1 MDIILKK
8 DLPGRGFKNDIIKV
22 KNGYARN
29 FLIPNRFAEI
39 ANESNRKILN
49 ENLKQ
54 SSHKLEKIKNDADQL
69 SKEIGDLILKIP
81 VNAGKEDKIFGS
93 VTTQHISDLLEKKN
107 FNVHRR
113 NILIN
118 GKTDKLGEYKVNLI
132 LHKEVKHKITI
143 DLIKGKPT
151 KKKEEAKTT
160 KKKEE
165 AKTTKKKEEAKATK
179 KKEEAKATKK
189 KEEAKTTKKKE
200 EAKATKKKK

>member
-29 FLIPNRFAEI
+29 FLIPNGFAEI

-54 SSHKLEKIKNDADQL
+54 TSHKLEKIKNDAEEL
-69 SKEIGDLILKIP
+69 SKKIGDLILKIP
-81 VNAGKEDKIFGS
+81 VNSAKEDKIFGS
-93 VTTQHISDLLEKKN
+93 VTTQKISDLLEKKN
-107 FNVHRR
+107 FNIHRR

-132 LHKEVKHKITI
+132 LHKEVNHKITI
-143 DLIKGKPT
+143 DLIKGKKT
-151 KKKEEAKTT
+151 EKKEESKTT

-165 AKTTKKKEEAKATK
+165 TKTPKKKEES
-179 KKEEAKATKK
+179 
-189 KEEAKTTKKKE
+189 KT
-200 EAKATKKKK
+200 AKKKK

>member
-29 FLIPNRFAEI
+29 FLIPNGFAEI

-54 SSHKLEKIKNDADQL
+54 TSHKLEKIKNDADQL

-132 LHKEVKHKITI
+132 LHKEVKHEITI

-151 KKKEEAKTT
+151 KKNEEKL
-160 KKKEE
+160 E
-165 AKTTKKKEEAKATK
+165 
-179 KKEEAKATKK
+179 
-189 KEEAKTTKKKE
+189 
-200 EAKATKKKK
+200 

>member
-29 FLIPNRFAEI
+29 FLIPNGFAEI

-54 SSHKLEKIKNDADQL
+54 TSHKLEKIKNDADQL

-93 VTTQHISDLLEKKN
+93 VTTQHISDLLEKKS

-132 LHKEVKHKITI
+132 LHKEVKHEITI
-143 DLIKGKPT
+143 DLIKGKST
-151 KKKEEAKTT
+151 KKDEKTGIAKKKEET
-160 KKKEE
+160 
-165 AKTTKKKEEAKATK
+165 KATK
-179 KKEEAKATKK
+179 KKEETKVTKKKEETKATKK
-189 KEEAKTTKKKE
+189 KEETK
-200 EAKATKKKK
+200 AVKKKK